1 MVRNFKEAYFKEKID
16 NIINRNYNT
25 NDTLLERMT
34 RLSPKDGLILEFGVF
49 SGSTINRISTV
60 TNKTVYGFDS
70 FEGLPEDWVS
80 GMNKGYFKCDLPEV
94 NSNVELVVGW
104 FNETLEGFLQN
115 HDEKIAF
122 CHVDCDLYS
131 STKYILD
138 TLKTRFQPGTNLLFD
153 ELANY
158 NGYENHEY
166 KAFIEFLSEENNEYD
181 IEFLG
186 RRGVESFGFKL
197 V

>member
-1 MVRNFKEAYFKEKID
+1 MIRNFKEAYFKEKID
-16 NIINRNYNT
+16 NIINKDYKT
-25 NDTLLERMT
+25 NDTLLERLV

-49 SGSTINRISTV
+49 SGVTVNRISTV

-70 FEGLPEDWVS
+70 FEGLPEDWGR
-80 GMNKGYFKCDLPEV
+80 GMNKGFFKCDLPEV

-104 FNETLEGFLQN
+104 FNETLEGFLEK

-131 STKYILD
+131 STKYVLN
-138 TLKTRFQPGTNLLFD
+138 TLKNKFQSGTNLLFD
-153 ELANY
+153 ELANFPD
-158 NGYENHEY
+158 YEDHEY
-166 KAFIEFLSEENNEYD
+166 KAFLEFLSDENNDYD

-186 RRGVESFGFKL
+186 RRGVESYGFKL

>member
-16 NIINRNYNT
+16 NLINRDHNT
-25 NDTLLERMT
+25 NDTLLERLV
-34 RLSPKDGLILEFGVF
+34 RLSPKDGLVLEFGVF
-49 SGSTINRISTV
+49 SGVTVNRISTV

-70 FEGLPEDWVS
+70 FEGLPEDWGR
-80 GMNKGYFKCDLPEV
+80 GMNKGFFKCDLPEV

-104 FNETLEGFLQN
+104 FNETLEGFLEK
-115 HDEKIAF
+115 HDDKIAF

-131 STKYILD
+131 STKYVLD
-138 TLKTRFQPGTNLLFD
+138 KLKNRFQRGTILLFD

-158 NGYENHEY
+158 SGYEDHEY
-166 KAFIEFLSEENNEYD
+166 KAFIEFLSDENNDYD
-181 IEFLG
+181 IEFMG
-186 RRGVESFGFKL
+186 RRHMESFGFKL

>member
-1 MVRNFKEAYFKEKID
+1 MIRNFKEAYFKEKIN
-16 NIINRNYNT
+16 NIISRDHTT
-25 NDTLLERMT
+25 NDALLERMT
-34 RLSPKDGLILEFGVF
+34 RLAPKDGLILEFGVF
-49 SGSTINRISTV
+49 SGTTVNRIATV

-70 FEGLPEDWVS
+70 FEGLPEDWVG
-80 GMNKGYFKCDLPEV
+80 GMNKGYFKCDLPKV
-94 NSNVELVVGW
+94 NDNVELVIGW
-104 FNETLEGFLQN
+104 FNETLEGFLEK

-131 STKYILD
+131 SSKYILD
-138 TLKTRFQPGTNLLFD
+138 TLKDRFQSGTNILFD

-158 NGYENHEY
+158 GGYENHEY
-166 KAFIEFLSEENNEYD
+166 KAFIEFLSDENNEYD

-186 RRGVESFGFKL
+186 RRNTESFGFKL